1 MARDLYPHLTVNLDV
16 AFMFED
22 ILRLVEEDYTTYHRY
37 FYQERERRHDAFD
50 RWLIDHDYQCG
61 RDYQRTNDGFRFAS
75 ESLATMFVLGN
86 TK

>member
-22 ILRLVEEDYTTYHRY
+22 ILRLVEEDYKTNSRY
-37 FYQERERRHDAFD
+37 FYQERRRRHDSFD
-50 RWLIDHDYQCG
+50 QWLINHDYQCG
-61 RDYQRTNDGFRFAS
+61 RDYQRTDYGFRFAS

>member
-37 FYQERERRHDAFD
+37 FYQERERRHDAFE
-50 RWLIDHDYQCG
+50 IG
-61 RDYQRTNDGFRFAS
+61 RAH
-75 ESLATMFVLGN
+75 V
-86 TK
+86 